1 MEKQLSE
8 LDAVLKA
15 LADPTRVRLLTLLL
29 AGEVCVCHLYESLKL
44 PQSMTSRHLAYL
56 RRAGL
61 VSTSKRGLWVY
72 YTLAEHENPAI
83 QAVIAAVLQSA
94 AGLPG
99 ARKDFARLEAKTGC
113 CVPAGVMASPAT
125 TARTEKR

>member
-1 MEKQLSE
+1 MKKPLAE
-8 LDAVLKA
+8 LDAILKA
-15 LADPTRVRLLTLLL
+15 LADPTRVRLMTLLM

-56 RRAGL
+56 RRAG
-61 VSTSKRGLWVY
+61 VVATSKRGLWVY

-83 QAVIAAVLQSA
+83 QAVISAVLQSA

-99 ARKDFARLEAKTGC
+99 AKRDFARLEAKTGC
-113 CVPAGVMASPAT
+113 CVPAGVMAPAGKT
-125 TARTEKR
+125 TRAEQR